1 MLANEVEINAA
12 KPINIFLV
20 DDHKTILW
28 GLERLVESAAPHM
41 AVVGKATCRAELFAQ
56 LISTH
61 PDIILLDLDL
71 SGESGLDCL
80 PELVGRT
87 SAQVLVLTS
96 TSDPKVHQQAV
107 MRGARGVIHKQESA
121 EIILRAIEKVQ
132 QGEVWLDPATIG
144 RVMTAVAL
152 GRTADPE
159 AAKIADLT
167 PKERQIIAVIVR
179 EKGARNKVIADKLHI
194 SEHTL
199 RNQLTTI
206 YSKLD
211 VAGRLELYLYA
222 TEHHLVPVT
231 H

>member
-1 MLANEVEINAA
+1 MQVNEV
-12 KPINIFLV
+12 KPISIFLV

-41 AVVGKATCRAELFAQ
+41 TVVGTATSRAELFAQ
-56 LISTH
+56 LSAAN

-80 PELVGRT
+80 DELAGQT

-96 TSDPKVHQQAV
+96 TSDSNMHQQAV
-107 MRGARGVIHKQESA
+107 MRGARGVIHKQEAA
-121 EIILRAIEKVQ
+121 ETVLRAIEKIY
-132 QGEVWLDPATIG
+132 QGEIWLEPAAIG
-144 RVMTAVAL
+144 RVMAAMAR
-152 GRTADPE
+152 GRASDPE

-167 PKERQIIAVIVR
+167 PKERQTIAALVR
-179 EKGARNKVIADKLHI
+179 GKGARNKVIADEQHI

-206 YSKLD
+206 YSKLA
-211 VAGRLELYLYA
+211 VNGRLELYLYA
-222 TEHHLVPVT
+222 TAHHLVPET

>member
-1 MLANEVEINAA
+1 MQVNEV
-12 KPINIFLV
+12 KPISIFLV

-28 GLERLVESAAPHM
+28 GLERLVESAAPYM
-41 AVVGKATCRAELFAQ
+41 TVVGTATSRAELFAQ
-56 LISTH
+56 LSAAN

-80 PELVGRT
+80 DELAGQT

-96 TSDPKVHQQAV
+96 TSDSNMHQQAV
-107 MRGARGVIHKQESA
+107 MRGARGVIHKQEAA
-121 EIILRAIEKVQ
+121 ETVLRAIEKIY
-132 QGEVWLDPATIG
+132 QGEIWLEPAAIG
-144 RVMTAVAL
+144 RVMAAMAR
-152 GRTADPE
+152 GRASDPE

-167 PKERQIIAVIVR
+167 PKERQTIAALVR
-179 EKGARNKVIADKLHI
+179 GKGARNKVIADEQHI

-206 YSKLD
+206 YSKLA
-211 VAGRLELYLYA
+211 VNGRLELYLYA
-222 TEHHLVPVT
+222 TAHHLVPET